1 MSGTHVSLGTG
12 DLVAVAEQ
20 GQALDVEG
28 DVSVGAEHDGVD
40 EPVPY
45 FPVDECV
52 AVVECDS
59 RLLQRLKNSLLY
71 LDRVWREL

>member
-1 MSGTHVSLGTG
+1 M
-12 DLVAVAEQ
+12 
-20 GQALDVEG
+20 
-28 DVSVGAEHDGVD
+28 SVGAEHDGVD

-59 RLLQRLKNSLLY
+59 RLLERLKNSLLY